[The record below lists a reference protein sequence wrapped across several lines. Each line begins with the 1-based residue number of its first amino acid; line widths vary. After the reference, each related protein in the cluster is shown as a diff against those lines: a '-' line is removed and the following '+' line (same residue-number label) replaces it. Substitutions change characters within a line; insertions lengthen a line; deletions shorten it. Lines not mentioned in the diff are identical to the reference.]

1 MERILIGLAT
11 VVVGAVMAIVS
22 VASGVGSLVSSAPVI
37 DPRPASRAAAP
48 APGER
53 DLPPL
58 QLVEPAPSPR
68 PVAAETVVLYGDSL
82 AREAEEF
89 FRARLD
95 RAGVGN
101 VQTRTFGGTAIC
113 DWFDWMLRDAADLR
127 PDVVVVEFSGNA
139 LTPCMKGADGTALD
153 RNAWHEKYV
162 ADAREVLR
170 IFSGTDTEVY
180 FVGAPRNHAAE
191 LRNDPDIDWFNS
203 MYEALAT
210 SAQNASYLDAG
221 ATVLSNGRWTETLPC
236 LLIEPCTGPGGT
248 NVVRAPD
255 GGHFCP
261 GAADAVSGVTAVC
274 SVWSSGAFRYG
285 TAIAEGVL
293 NQPATF
299 RLG

>member
-1 MERILIGLAT
+1 VERILMGLAT
-11 VVVGAVMAIVS
+11 VVVGAVMAILS
-22 VASGVGSLVSSAPVI
+22 VASGVGSLMSSAPAI
-37 DPRPASRAAAP
+37 DLRPASRAAAP
-48 APGER
+48 VPGER

-68 PVAAETVVLYGDSL
+68 PVTAETVVLYGDSL

-89 FRARLD
+89 FRDRLAQ
-95 RAGVGN
+95 AGVGT
-101 VQTRTFGGTAIC
+101 VQARTFGGTAIC
-113 DWFDWMLRDAADLR
+113 DWFDWMRRDAAELR
-127 PDVVVVEFSGNA
+127 PDVVVIEFSGNA
-139 LTPCMKGADGTALD
+139 LTPCMRGADGTALD
-153 RNAWHEKYV
+153 RNAWHAKYV

-170 IFSGTDTEVY
+170 IFSGTDAQVY

-191 LRNDPDIDWFNS
+191 LRNDPDINWFNS

-210 SAQNASYLDAG
+210 RAPNASYLDAG
-221 ATVLSNGRWTETLPC
+221 ASVLSNGRWTEALPC
-236 LLIEPCTGPGGT
+236 LPNEPCTGPGGT

-261 GAADAVSGVTAVC
+261 GAADAVRGVTAVC

-285 TAIAEGVL
+285 TAIADGVL
-293 NQPATF
+293 DGPATF